1 MKLNLARQITTQQEL
16 RNLATLG
23 LRVKSNVI
31 DTKLTNERDINEAAL
46 KVIQQWASS
55 KEDKRAAYV
64 ELCEILV
71 KIRRSAYINVLKDE
85 VVD

>member
-16 RNLATLG
+16 RNLAMLG

-31 DTKLTNERDINEAAL
+31 DTKLTNERDIKEAAL
-46 KVIQQWASS
+46 KVIQQWATS
-55 KEDKRAAYV
+55 KEHKRAAYV
-64 ELCEILV
+64 ELCEILI
-71 KIRRSAYINVLKDE
+71 KIRRSAYMNVLKDE